1 MKYFFQ
7 GISFKPK
14 HTITVSPKKKVQH
27 HQQAVQHHQQDLKY
41 DGSMMQQI
49 RQNLQ
54 SIKHLIQNR
63 NEKR

>member
-14 HTITVSPKKKVQH
+14 HTITISPKKKQQH
-27 HQQAVQHHQQDLKY
+27 QQQDLKY

>member
-14 HTITVSPKKKVQH
+14 HTITISSKKKVLN
-27 HQQAVQHHQQDLKY
+27 HQQQDLKY
-41 DGSMMQQI
+41 DGSIMQQI
-49 RQNLQ
+49 CQNLE
-54 SIKHLIQNR
+54 SIKHLIQKR

>member
-14 HTITVSPKKKVQH
+14 HTITVSPKKKHMQE
-27 HQQAVQHHQQDLKY
+27 HQQDLKY

-54 SIKHLIQNR
+54 SIKHLIQKR

>member
-14 HTITVSPKKKVQH
+14 HTITISPKKKVQQV
-27 HQQAVQHHQQDLKY
+27 QQLVLKY

-49 RQNLQ
+49 RQNLE

>member
-14 HTITVSPKKKVQH
+14 HTITISPKKK
-27 HQQAVQHHQQDLKY
+27 QQLVLKY

-49 RQNLQ
+49 RQNLE